1 MPLSSF
7 RWNEVIFR
15 SFQSGNLK
23 QLDLEFYLQL
33 RLPTTK
39 RMFRFLDKRFY
50 RRDRLD
56 FDLKTLACEHIGMS
70 RSYKPTEL
78 KRRLRPAIEELES
91 LGFLEPLPESERY
104 AWQGRGS
111 WRIILVRGPRG
122 REPSEAADRPDR
134 PPWSTC

>member
-1 MPLSSF
+1 
-7 RWNEVIFR
+7 
-15 SFQSGNLK
+15 
-23 QLDLEFYLQL
+23 
-33 RLPTTK
+33 
-39 RMFRFLDKRFY
+39 MFRFLDKRFY

-78 KRRLRPAIEELES
+78 KRRLRPAIEELEG

-104 AWQGRGS
+104 VWQGKGS

-122 REPSEAADRPDR
+122 RDGTQAAEPTAETLAAADLVPFLTPRT
-134 PPWSTC
+134 PPEKVAPELIPP

>member
-1 MPLSSF
+1 
-7 RWNEVIFR
+7 IFR

-23 QLDLEFYLQL
+23 QLDLELYLKL

-50 RRDRLD
+50 RCDRLD

-78 KRRLRPAIEELES
+78 KRRLKPALDELES
-91 LGFLEPLPESERY
+91 LGFLEPLTPEERY
-104 AWQGRGS
+104 SWQARGQ
-111 WRIILVRGPRG
+111 WRILLIRGPLWRAKEAV
-122 REPSEAADRPDR
+122 EPAADAAVLVEALTARGV
-134 PPWSTC
+134 TAK